1 MRLQGYVPVDVTS
14 RENVRGA
21 KPLNVGA
28 AKLSA
33 STRFYPDTGR
43 YSLDVVY
50 FDQKNGESKFS
61 VFVGDKLVDRWVAND
76 QLSATKIGGDSS
88 TRRRIDGLELSP
100 GVQIR
105 IEGIPDRDEH
115 AALDYVELRPE

>member
-1 MRLQGYVPVDVTS
+1 VTPWENASGGKAIECSGPQGC
-14 RENVRGA
+14 
-21 KPLNVGA
+21 
-28 AKLSA
+28 SA
-33 STRFYPDTGR
+33 SFRFNRDTGR

-76 QLSATKIGGDSS
+76 QLPATKIGGDSS